1 MPDFNGELERH
12 TEVAVN
18 PGLDFRT
25 EPSLFRASDPDAGLA
40 EQHKNLLI
48 RIPAPIKAGITR
60 LSTQRIGMRPTPERT
75 PSTRHLPTN

>member
-18 PGLDFRT
+18 PRLDFRT
-25 EPSLFRASDPDAGLA
+25 VSSLFRGSDPDAGLP

-48 RIPAPIKAGITR
+48 RIPAPIKAGIF
-60 LSTQRIGMRPTPERT
+60 
-75 PSTRHLPTN
+75 HLHALHAPHPD